1 MTTSNVTKI
10 WANSGDSHVL
20 EPEDLWTNSLPA
32 ELAERM
38 PRSEKRDGIETVY
51 VDGQSFQRRIVVVR
65 ADGEHW
71 FRGGITEVAEGT
83 DADELSRAPGSWDI
97 QLRLKDL
104 DNEGIWGEVVYPS
117 IGLWNGMIRDPELY
131 REGVRALNDWLKES
145 IIDVTPRMVP
155 AAGISILSV
164 DDAVAEAV
172 RVAGLGFHAI
182 SLPTTLDSNVT
193 PNWNDD
199 SWDPLWTTAE
209 EAGLVLAF
217 HIGSDAKPPDQS
229 NVKFRGQGGA
239 VINYV
244 ETMYG
249 GQRAAVMLISSGAL
263 DRHPNLRMLVSE
275 GGATWGPAVAD
286 RMDEAYRQ
294 HAMFVRPILSRL
306 PSEILYDQVYAS
318 FQHDKSAVKTSTELG
333 FRNVM
338 WGSDYPHMEGTFGH
352 TQKTLHELFD
362 DVDPSDVYRI
372 TQGAFLDLFPSVG
385 PVPS

>member
-1 MTTSNVTKI
+1 MSIDDNKKI

-20 EPEDLWTNSLPA
+20 EPEDLWTNSLPP

-38 PRSEKRDGIETVY
+38 PRSEKRDGTETVY

-117 IGLWNGMIRDPELY
+117 IGLWNGMIKDPVLY

-164 DDAVAEAV
+164 NDAVAEAV
-172 RVAGLGFHAI
+172 RVSEMGFHAI

-193 PNWNDD
+193 PTG
-199 SWDPLWTTAE
+199 TTTVGTRCGPSAE
-209 EAGLVLAF
+209 DAGLVLAF
-217 HIGSDAKPPDQS
+217 HIGSDAKPPDQ
-229 NVKFRGQGGA
+229 R
-239 VINYV
+239 
-244 ETMYG
+244 T
-249 GQRAAVMLISSGAL
+249 
-263 DRHPNLRMLVSE
+263 
-275 GGATWGPAVAD
+275 
-286 RMDEAYRQ
+286 
-294 HAMFVRPILSRL
+294 
-306 PSEILYDQVYAS
+306 
-318 FQHDKSAVKTSTELG
+318 
-333 FRNVM
+333 
-338 WGSDYPHMEGTFGH
+338 
-352 TQKTLHELFD
+352 
-362 DVDPSDVYRI
+362 
-372 TQGAFLDLFPSVG
+372 
-385 PVPS
+385 